1 MNRYL
6 KNGIAFLRGFVL
18 KLAWK
23 ASKTKSMGGKVR
35 VFGSADLDIE
45 AQAKLSVGR
54 GVKIRE
60 RAYINVRKGGNLE
73 IGPMA
78 SVGMDCKIACH
89 ESVVIGEGTLLSPNV
104 FIYDHDHVFSP
115 ETGVERKRFHTK
127 PIVIG
132 KNCWI
137 GANTVILKGTV
148 IGDNCV
154 VGAGSVIHG
163 HYADRT
169 VVIQK
174 R

>member
-1 MNRYL
+1 MHRYL

-18 KLAWK
+18 GIAWN
-23 ASKTKSMGGKVR
+23 ASKTKAIGGKVR

-45 AQAKLSVGR
+45 TKGKISIGR

-60 RAYINVRKGGNLE
+60 RAYINVRKGGKLE

-104 FIYDHDHVFSP
+104 FIYDHDHVFSA
-115 ETGVERKRFHTK
+115 ENGVERKRFTTK
-127 PIVIG
+127 PVVIG

-148 IGDNCV
+148 IGDDCV
-154 VGAGSVIHG
+154 IGAGSVIHG
-163 HYADRT
+163 HYAEHT